1 MNDLTMGELANENF
15 SNYAPSD
22 EDIKNSEAAVQ
33 QIMQISA
40 NRKAQEATTGCH
52 KPLFNVGKKKKA
64 YEQCLAD
71 NKKAATAPAPVT
83 NVYNGPSSSSK
94 KSFFKTSGGIAVI
107 VVGSIGLVVGTI
119 FLIKHFKK

>member
-1 MNDLTMGELANENF
+1 MSELANEKF
-15 SNYAPSD
+15 HNYTPSD
-22 EDIKNSEAAVQ
+22 EDIKNSEAAMQ

-40 NRKAQEATTGCH
+40 ARKAQEAATGCH

-83 NVYNGPSSSSK
+83 NVYNGPSSSSSSK
-94 KSFFKTSGGIAVI
+94 PFFKTGGGIAVI
-107 VVGSIGLVVGTI
+107 VVGSIGLVVGTVL
-119 FLIKHFKK
+119 LIKHFKK

>member
-1 MNDLTMGELANENF
+1 MSELANEKHF
-15 SNYAPSD
+15 NYTPTD
-22 EDIKNSEAAVQ
+22 EDKKNSEAAVKAAMQ

-64 YEQCLAD
+64 YEACLAD

-83 NVYNGPSSSSK
+83 NVYNGPSSSSSSK
-94 KSFFKTSGGIAVI
+94 PFFKTGGGVAVI
-107 VVGSIGLVVGTI
+107 VVGSIALVVGTVL
-119 FLIKHFKK
+119 LIKHFKK